1 MDVGRAKVATPSII
15 ISAPITFPR
24 GVSGYTF
31 SPMVVIVS
39 TAHHIV
45 AEYKTPAHALYRV
58 VRFIASSII
67 ISKSVTDILEE
78 ENATYVFYEMA
89 NSYNAS

>member
-1 MDVGRAKVATPSII
+1 M
-15 ISAPITFPR
+15 
-24 GVSGYTF
+24 F
-31 SPMVVIVS
+31 S
-39 TAHHIV
+39 

>member
-31 SPMVVIVS
+31 SP
-39 TAHHIV
+39 IV